1 MSKEVNNMYKNM
13 DKYLSTAPK
22 DAPANAGLVA
32 KRGATEEN
40 LSVVNYVKQIRK
52 LRGEL
57 NVK

>member
-1 MSKEVNNMYKNM
+1 MSKEVKNMYKNM
-13 DKYLSTAPK
+13 DSYLSAAPE
-22 DAPANAGLVA
+22 DAPANSGLVP
-32 KRGATEEN
+32 KRGAAKDN

>member
-1 MSKEVNNMYKNM
+1 MYKNM

-22 DAPANAGLVA
+22 AAPANVGLVA